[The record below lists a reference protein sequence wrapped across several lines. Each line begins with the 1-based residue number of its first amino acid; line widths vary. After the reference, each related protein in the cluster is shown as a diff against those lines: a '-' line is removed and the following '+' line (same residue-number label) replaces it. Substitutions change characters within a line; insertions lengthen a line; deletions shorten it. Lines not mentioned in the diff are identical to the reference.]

1 MIYTLTLNP
10 AIDYVLSTE
19 NFEIGK
25 INRSDFEN
33 IYFGGKGINVSL
45 ILSELGVKSVA
56 TGFVAGFTGEAL
68 INGISSENIKCD
80 FVKLKKGITRIN
92 VKIRHVLETDINAQ
106 GPEADDSEINEL
118 FKKLDNLTEGD
129 YLILSGSVPSN
140 LPKDIYEKIIQRLK
154 SKGVIFLI
162 DATGE
167 LLVSTLKYNPFLIKP
182 NQEELSEIFSVEIND
197 TEDVLKYAK
206 ELQKMGA
213 KNVLVSRGKDGAVL
227 RDENGKEYVISACK
241 GKAVDSVGAG
251 DSMLA
256 GFVAGYIS
264 NGDFDYALKLASAS
278 GSATAFSRGL
288 AKRQDIEKLMGEK
301 I

>member
-68 INGISSENIKCD
+68 IEGISSDNIKSD
-80 FVKLKKGITRIN
+80 FVKLGNGITRIN
-92 VKIRHVLETDINAQ
+92 VKIRHGLETDINAG
-106 GPEADDSEINEL
+106 GPLVEDSDIYEL
-118 FKKLDNLTEGD
+118 FKKLDNLTKGD
-129 YLILSGSVPSN
+129 FLILSGSVPSN

-213 KNVLVSRGKDGAVL
+213 KNVLVSRGKDGAAL
-227 RDENGKEYVISACK
+227 LDENGKEYVISACK
-241 GKAVDSVGAG
+241 GKAIDSVGAG

-256 GFVAGYIS
+256 GFVVGYVL
-264 NGDFDYALKLASAS
+264 NGDFGYALKLATAS
-278 GSATAFSRGL
+278 GSATAFSYGL

>member
-10 AIDYVLSTE
+10 AIDYVLSAE

-25 INRSDFEN
+25 INRSNFEN

-45 ILSELGVKSVA
+45 ILSELGIKSVA

-68 INGISSENIKCD
+68 IKGISSENIKCD
-80 FVKLKKGITRIN
+80 FVKVQKGITRIN
-92 VKIRHVLETDINAQ
+92 VKIRHGVETDINAV
-106 GPEADDSEINEL
+106 GPMTEDSDIAEL
-118 FKKLDNLTEGD
+118 FEKLDNLTKGD
-129 YLILSGSVPSN
+129 FLILSGSVPSS

-154 SKGVIFLI
+154 SKGVVFLI

-182 NQEELSEIFSVEIND
+182 NREELGEIFSVEINN

-227 RDENGKEYVISACK
+227 LDENGKEFVISACK
-241 GKAVDSVGAG
+241 GTAVDSVGAG

-256 GFVAGYIS
+256 GFVAGYFL
-264 NGDFDYALKLASAS
+264 NKDFDYALKLATAS
-278 GSATAFSRGL
+278 GSATAFTYGL